1 MALIDSTPSDKGS
14 SISSSNRLA
23 PLVLANRAMRNAQWA
38 QACSLYIQAVHDQ
51 PGAAWIRDNLQ
62 LLAQQYRRRP
72 RANVALSVGVC
83 GWELSHNA
91 AGRVQMLADLYG
103 TFATVEMLG
112 CHFPKWGRCLWPP
125 LSPPRLPVHSFVVDD
140 ESMFMQQAIA
150 LVAAHPYDVVHLSKA
165 RAPNLF
171 IGLLYK
177 LLWRAQVLVDV
188 DDEELAFVG
197 GQDALNAEAFVQAK
211 GGLPPLQALA
221 GADWTRLA
229 VGLVGAFDGVTVSNP
244 ALQQRYGGQ
253 LLRHARDQGLFD
265 RAADAREASRSRFG
279 IEAGKK
285 VVLFFGTPR
294 AHKGLI
300 ETAQAIAQLP
310 SRDVVFVVAG
320 DFPDPALMQRLLQ
333 VPGCDTRLLGAQPY
347 ADIAQVVALADACV
361 LLQQSGALVSDFQVP
376 AKLSDALAMGV
387 PVLSLRTTPLAEFMD
402 AGAVVEVGPDGLA
415 ADLWR
420 LLSDDAYRSRQSAQA
435 LAVFQQ
441 KLSFPVNAQVL
452 KDVIAAPQ
460 LAGPSRDWAWPDPAT
475 LDSVHPPQRLEDLL
489 APAFYAKQALW
500 AASAAPVKASPATA
514 SNAPVL
520 VMQQPT
526 AQAIQHNGSFAVV
539 CHVFYLEIWPD
550 LLAVIQRLPREVA
563 VYITTPPVTADAVR
577 QAVAASVPHAQVV
590 ECPNQGMDV
599 VPFLTLL
606 PQLAAQGCQVVLKLH
621 TKRGRGAAGARWR
634 QWMLDALGASAGAL
648 QAAMQAFLA
657 DPALALVG
665 PAALYLSVR
674 KLAFEN
680 ASEVDRLLLALG
692 LPLSQQVEAGFFA
705 GSMFWCR
712 VQKLLPL
719 AQLVV
724 ANGSLDAPGGG
735 SADAAGLGPAEH
747 PSAGLPTDGR
757 FEHALERVIGPVAL
771 AGNAKVGLLHP
782 SLATA
787 GAATSVVVAG
797 PVNQV
802 PVGQAYVGQVLRQL
816 FTLRQ
821 DAAALRAD
829 SSYFDDTFYRS
840 GCEDLGANGV
850 DLVTHYLTRGA
861 WQGWRTV
868 PAGPDE
874 DQSRAHLRDCGSH
887 RNPLA
892 FLASLSGDTA
902 LLALLRKRPDQSVCR
917 FTLERCGLF
926 DHAHYRAQLDPD
938 EAMEGDAIAHY
949 LAKGVYR
956 GLWPHPAF
964 DPLAYWAANRDV
976 LDAGVEPFFHYLSVG
991 ALDDRPRRPAA
1002 AGDATAAGQPD
1013 GMRWVVLNCMRIDWR
1028 LLAARKVR
1036 DPIVSVVIP
1045 VLDQPALTRA
1055 CLESLFTT
1063 DAGAAFEVVCV
1074 DNGSGPETALVLAQ
1088 FQQAHS
1094 ARCRIVTLAGNHQ
1107 FALGCN
1113 LGFAQA
1119 RGDVVVFL
1127 NNDTTVTPGWL
1138 DALMRPLQDPAVVAV
1153 QPRLLFPDGT
1163 VQCAGVV
1170 FSDRQDLGYP
1180 LYAGRP
1186 GDDACVNHP
1195 RDLQAVTAACMALR
1209 AADFARCKGFDPLFI
1224 NGQEDVDLCLR
1235 LGAVPGRVCR
1245 YEPASTVLH
1254 HEGRSANRY
1263 AHARANRRV
1272 FVDRWHGRIRADD
1285 SGHYAADGFT
1295 VESYHADSVANEAL
1309 GVAVYKPL
1317 LSRAAERKGP

>member
-1 MALIDSTPSDKGS
+1 MALIDSTPSDEGPS
-14 SISSSNRLA
+14 ASPGNRLA
-23 PLVLANRAMRNAQWA
+23 PLVLANRAQRQAHWA
-38 QACSLYIQAVHDQ
+38 QACSLYLLAVHDQ
-51 PGAAWIRDNLQ
+51 PGATWIRDNLR
-62 LLAQQYRRRP
+62 LLAQQYRRRS
-72 RANVALSVGVC
+72 RANAALSVGVC

-103 TFATVEMLG
+103 TFANVEVLG
-112 CHFPKWGRCLWPP
+112 CHFPKWGRSLWPP
-125 LSPPRLPVHSFVVDD
+125 LAPPRFPVHSFVVDD
-140 ESMFMQQAIA
+140 ESRFMHQALE
-150 LVAAHPYDVVHLSKA
+150 LVAAHPCDVVHLSKP
-165 RAPNLF
+165 RAPTLF

-197 GQDALNAEAFVQAK
+197 GPDALSIDAVLQAR

-244 ALQQRYGGQ
+244 SLQQRYGGQ
-253 LLRHARDQGLFD
+253 LLRHARDQSLFD
-265 RAADAREASRSRFG
+265 RAAEARAASRARFG

-294 AHKGLI
+294 AHKGLV
-300 ETAQAIAQLP
+300 ETAEAIAQLP

-320 DFPDPALMQRLLQ
+320 DFPDAALMQRLLQ

-347 ADIAQVVALADACV
+347 ANIAQVVALADVCV
-361 LLQQSGALVSDFQVP
+361 LLQQPGALVADFQVP

-387 PVLSLRTTPLAEFMD
+387 PVLSRRTPPLAEFID
-402 AGAVVEVGPDGLA
+402 AGAVAEVGPDGLA

-420 LLSDDAYRSRQSAQA
+420 LLSDEACRRRQSEQA

-441 KLSFPVNAQVL
+441 KLSFPVSAQVL
-452 KDVIAAPQ
+452 KDLATATP
-460 LAGPSRDWAWPDPAT
+460 LAGCGREWAWPDAAT
-475 LDSVHPPQRLEDLL
+475 LATAIPPQRLEDLL
-489 APAFYAKQALW
+489 APAFYGNQATQ
-500 AASAAPVKASPATA
+500 AAPAAGVNTA
-514 SNAPVL
+514 
-520 VMQQPT
+520 PT
-526 AQAIQHNGSFAVV
+526 APPAAPALAPQPQTTPTIQHSGPFAVV
-539 CHVFYLEIWPD
+539 CHVFDLELWPD
-550 LLAVIQRLPREVA
+550 LLAVIQRLPRDVA
-563 VYITTPPVTADAVR
+563 VYITTPAQTAGAVR

-590 ECPNQGMDV
+590 ACPNQGMDT

-606 PQLAAQGCQVVLKLH
+606 PQLAAQGCQAVLKLH

-634 QWMLDALGASAGAL
+634 QWMLDTLGASTGNL
-648 QAAMQAFLA
+648 QAVMQAFLA

-665 PAALYLSVR
+665 PAALYLSVHKR
-674 KLAFEN
+674 ACEN
-680 ASEVDRLLLALG
+680 AAEVDRLLQALG
-692 LPLSQQVEAGFFA
+692 LPLPPQDGAGFFA

-719 AQLVV
+719 AQLVI
-724 ANGSLDAPGGG
+724 GGGRPDAPGG
-735 SADAAGLGPAEH
+735 APAVANGLDPSEH
-747 PSAGLPTDGR
+747 PGDAVATDGR
-757 FEHALERVIGPVAL
+757 FEHALELAIGPVAL
-771 AGNAKVGLLHP
+771 AGSAKVGLLHP
-782 SLATA
+782 SLAAAGEATA
-787 GAATSVVVAG
+787 VLVAG
-797 PVNQV
+797 PVHQV
-802 PVGQAYVGQVLRQL
+802 PVGQAHVGQVLRQL
-816 FTLRQ
+816 FTLQQ
-821 DAAALRAD
+821 DAAALQAGAPF
-829 SSYFDDTFYRS
+829 FDAALYRS
-840 GCEDLGANGV
+840 GCEDLGISGA
-850 DLVTHYLTRGA
+850 DPVTHYLTRGA
-861 WQGWRTV
+861 WQGWCPA

-874 DQSRAHLRDCGSH
+874 DAARAHLRACGSH

-892 FLASLSGDTA
+892 FLADLRGDTA
-902 LLALLRKRPDQSVCR
+902 LLALLRKRPDQAVCR
-917 FTLERCGLF
+917 FTLARSGLF
-926 DHAHYRAQLDPD
+926 DEAHYRAQLDPD
-938 EAMEGDAIAHY
+938 EAMEGDAIGHY
-949 LAKGVYR
+949 LANGVYR

-976 LDAGVEPFFHYLSVG
+976 LDAGVEPFFHYLSAG

-1002 AGDATAAGQPD
+1002 MGGASSASQP
-1013 GMRWVVLNCMRIDWR
+1013 GSVRWVVLNRMRIDWR
-1028 LLAARKVR
+1028 QLAAKTMRK
-1036 DPIVSVVIP
+1036 PLVSVVIP

-1055 CLESLFTT
+1055 CLESLVTT
-1063 DAGAAFEVVCV
+1063 DAGAAFEIVCV

-1094 ARCRIVTLAGNHQ
+1094 AQCRIVTLAFNHQ

-1119 RGDVVVFL
+1119 HGEVVVFL

-1138 DALMRPLQDPAVVAV
+1138 GALVRPLQDPAVVAV

-1180 LYAGRP
+1180 LYAGKP
-1186 GDDACVNHP
+1186 GDDPCVNHA
-1195 RDLQAVTAACMALR
+1195 RDLQAVTAACVALR

-1235 LGAVPGRVCR
+1235 LGAAPGQLCR

-1263 AHARANRRV
+1263 AHARANRRA
-1272 FVDRWHGRIRADD
+1272 FIDRWRGRIRADD
-1285 SGHYAADGFT
+1285 GQHYAADGFT
-1295 VESYHADSVANEAL
+1295 VDSYQADSSANEAL
-1309 GVAVYKPL
+1309 GVAVYRPL
-1317 LSRAAERKGP
+1317 LARPAP